1 MIELLIVAG
10 VLAALGLVAFGGAF
24 LLHQRRSG
32 TVRAVL
38 FPRRSGISRPR
49 LRRRREE
56 AEE

>member
-1 MIELLIVAG
+1 MIELLLIGGA
-10 VLAALGLVAFGGAF
+10 LAVVGLLVIAAAF

-49 LRRRREE
+49 LRRQRERSE
-56 AEE
+56 Q